1 MGHRVKALLNSGIIE
16 LYVMGIAGARQSVEV
31 ETLAL
36 SFPEVRQAID
46 EFSIELESYLQTKA
60 IAPSLKV
67 KPMIMA
73 VIEYQQRLQKGEK
86 IKAPPVLHEDS
97 TAEDYAD
104 WLALPG
110 MEEDSPA
117 ENITVKI
124 IGLTPTSSQAILWI
138 RKGTPWETHEN
149 ELESFLLLEGTCTIT
164 IGTEQHQLIAGDY
177 LAIPLFQPHKVVV
190 TSSIPCKAILQRLA
204 LVA

>member
-1 MGHRVKALLNSGIIE
+1 MEYRVETLLNSGIIE
-16 LYVMGIAGARQSVEV
+16 LYVMGIAGARQAAEV
-31 ETLAL
+31 ESLAR
-36 SFPEVRQAID
+36 SFPEVQQAID
-46 EFSIELESYLQTKA
+46 DFSIQMEDYLQLKA
-60 IAPSLKV
+60 VPPSLKV

-73 VIEYQQRLQKGEK
+73 IIEYQQRVKNGDK
-86 IKAPPVLHEDS
+86 IKTPPVLHEGS
-97 TAEDYAD
+97 VAADYAE

-110 MEEDSPA
+110 MEINPSE

-149 ELESFLLLEGTCTIT
+149 ELESFLLLEGTCIIT
-164 IGTEQHQLIAGDY
+164 IGTQRHLLSAGDH
-177 LAIPLFQPHKVVV
+177 LAIPLFQPHNVVV
-190 TSSIPCKAILQRLA
+190 TSTTPCKAILQRLA